1 MTPPTLK
8 PGIPYVRFTQAIAN
22 WALFQ
27 YNAPPMAIVT
37 FHDVNK
43 MFGTECVFDGLS
55 LPFYE
60 KEAVGMVGANGSGKS
75 TVLKLI
81 LGEIQPDVGRVVI
94 TKGARIGYL
103 PQESSF
109 DGAKTVLE
117 EMHAGV
123 DHLFRLQARIHAVSE
138 ELESLSGSTL
148 RARMALYDQLNH
160 EFELAGGYEYETR
173 IEMTLKGLGF
183 DEVLFNARTS
193 ALSGGQLS
201 RLGLAKVLMLDT
213 DLLLLDEPTNHLDLQ
228 ATEWL
233 ERFLSAYSGAVIM
246 ISHDRY
252 LLDRVA
258 KKIIEIENRDAR
270 VWKGNYTNY
279 IATKDTVR
287 LQQTREHERRVE
299 MVERTRDFI
308 ARNKNQK
315 GMKKTARGRQTRLDS
330 LLKDNPDFLELSAE
344 QRSIHFSFA
353 KSQSRSD
360 LVMRCEGLSKSYGDI
375 HLFDGITMDILAG
388 ERIGITGPNGTGK
401 STFIKMVLGQVE
413 PTAGTLRLGG
423 TLKAGYLDQHGEIL
437 DPDSTV
443 LEEAMKACPSM
454 TPEQVRSRL
463 GAFLFIGDD
472 VFKYVRELSGGQR
485 NRLMLCRLVLAR
497 PDILVLD
504 EPTNHLDIASREMLE
519 QALDT
524 FNGTLLVVSHDRYF
538 LDKVADQLMV
548 IGADS
553 LGQRCLGKTEV
564 VHGKPA
570 YSHYTGLLKVRRAQD
585 QQDREKIKP
594 VKKPGVREAAKA
606 KAPEELRRFNRYS
619 VEEIEDMIMKIED
632 DLVHLKERFGDESIY
647 KMPDKLS
654 HVQKDFDKKT
664 EELGLLYR
672 AYERRGE

>member
-1 MTPPTLK
+1 
-8 PGIPYVRFTQAIAN
+8 
-22 WALFQ
+22 
-27 YNAPPMAIVT
+27 MAIVT

-43 MFGTECVFDGLS
+43 MFGTECVFDDLS
-55 LPFYE
+55 LVLFE
-60 KEAVGMVGANGSGKS
+60 KEAVGMVGPNGAGKS
-75 TVLKLI
+75 TILRLI

-94 TKGARIGYL
+94 SKGLRIGYL
-103 PQESSF
+103 PQEASF
-109 DGAKTVLE
+109 DGVKTLLE

-123 DHLFRLQARIHAVSE
+123 EHLFQLQARIHTVSE
-138 ELESLSGSTL
+138 EMESLSGSAL
-148 RARMALYDQLNH
+148 AARMALYDQLNH

-183 DEVLFNARTS
+183 EESLFHTKTS

-201 RLGLAKVLMLDT
+201 RLGLAKVLMLET
-213 DLLLLDEPTNHLDLQ
+213 DFLLLDEPTNHLDLQ

-233 ERFLSAYSGAVIM
+233 ERFLSNYAGAVLM

-258 KKIIEIENRDAR
+258 TKIVEVENRGAK
-270 VWKGNYTNY
+270 VWKGNYTHY
-279 IATKDTVR
+279 LATKETVS
-287 LQQTREHERRVE
+287 LQQARENEKRVD

-315 GMKKTARGRQTRLDS
+315 GMKKTARGRQTRLDR
-330 LLKDNPDFLELSAE
+330 LLKENPDYLETAAE
-344 QRSIHFSFA
+344 QKSIHFTFA

-360 LVMRCEGLSKSYGDI
+360 LVMRCEGLSKSFGDI

-401 STFIKMVLGQVE
+401 STFIKLLLGQLE
-413 PTAGTLRLGG
+413 PTAGTLRLAG

-437 DPDSTV
+437 DPDCTV
-443 LEEAMKACPSM
+443 LDEAMKACPAM

-463 GAFLFIGDD
+463 GAFLFSGDD
-472 VFKYVRELSGGQR
+472 VFKCVKELSGGQR
-485 NRLMLCRLVLAR
+485 NRLMLCRLVLAK

-548 IGADS
+548 IGS
-553 LGQRCLGKTEV
+553 NELGQRCLGKTEM

-570 YSHYTGLLKVRRAQD
+570 YSYYTSLIKARRQQD
-585 QQDREKIKP
+585 QQVREK
-594 VKKPGVREAAKA
+594 VKTVKRGGGKETSKS
-606 KAPEELRRFNRYS
+606 KTPEELRRFNKFS
-619 VEEIEDMIMKIED
+619 VEQIEGMIMEIEEE
-632 DLVHLKERFGDESIY
+632 LGHLKERFGDEAVY
-647 KMPDKLS
+647 KLPEKLARL
-654 HVQKDFDKKT
+654 QKDFDEKT
-664 EELGLLYR
+664 KELELLYR
-672 AYERRGE
+672 AYERRSE

>member
-1 MTPPTLK
+1 
-8 PGIPYVRFTQAIAN
+8 
-22 WALFQ
+22 
-27 YNAPPMAIVT
+27 MAIVT

-55 LPFYE
+55 LPFLE
-60 KEAVGMVGANGSGKS
+60 KEAVGMVGPNGAGKS
-75 TVLKLI
+75 TILKLI
-81 LGEIQPDVGRVVI
+81 LGEIQPDVGQVVI
-94 TKGARIGYL
+94 SKGLRIAYL
-103 PQESSF
+103 PQEASF
-109 DGAKTVLE
+109 DGKKTLLE

-123 DHLFRLQARIHAVSE
+123 HHLFRLQARIHTVSE
-138 ELESLSGSTL
+138 EMESLSGSALT
-148 RARMALYDQLNH
+148 ARMTLYDQLNH

-183 DEVLFNARTS
+183 EEALFHNKTS

-201 RLGLAKVLMLDT
+201 RLGLAKVLMLET

-233 ERFLSAYSGAVIM
+233 ERFLSSYAGAVIM

-258 KKIIEIENRDAR
+258 KKIIEVENRGAK

-279 IATKDTVR
+279 IATKEIVS
-287 LQQTREHERRVE
+287 LQQTRENEKRVD

-308 ARNKNQK
+308 TRNKNRK
-315 GMKKTARGRQTRLDS
+315 GVKKIARGRQTRLDR
-330 LLKDNPDFLELSAE
+330 LLKENPDYLDVASE
-344 QRSIHFSFA
+344 QKSIHFAFA
-353 KSQSRSD
+353 KSESRSD
-360 LVMRCEGLSKSYGDI
+360 LVMRCEGLSKSFGEI

-401 STFIKMVLGQVE
+401 STFIKLLLGQCE
-413 PTAGTLRLGG
+413 PTSGTLRLAG

-437 DPDSTV
+437 DPDCTV
-443 LEEAMKACPSM
+443 LDEAMKACPSM
-454 TPEQVRSRL
+454 TPEQVRSKL
-463 GAFLFIGDD
+463 GAFLFNGDD
-472 VFKYVRELSGGQR
+472 VFKCVKELSGGQR
-485 NRLMLCRLVLAR
+485 NRLMLCGLVLAK

-570 YSHYTGLLKVRRAQD
+570 YSYYNSLLKVRREQD
-585 QQDREKIKP
+585 QQDREKVKP
-594 VKKPGVREAAKA
+594 VKKAGPKEATKA
-606 KAPEELRRFNRYS
+606 KTPEDLRRFNRYS
-619 VEEIEDMIMKIED
+619 VGQIEAMIMEIED
-632 DLVHLKERFGDESIY
+632 DLVHLKERFGDETVY
-647 KMPDKLS
+647 KMPDKLADL
-654 HVQKDFDKKT
+654 QKDFDKKT

-672 AYERRGE
+672 AYERREE

>member
-1 MTPPTLK
+1 
-8 PGIPYVRFTQAIAN
+8 
-22 WALFQ
+22 
-27 YNAPPMAIVT
+27 MAIVT

-75 TVLKLI
+75 TILKLI
-81 LGEIQPDVGRVVI
+81 LGQIQPDVGRVVI